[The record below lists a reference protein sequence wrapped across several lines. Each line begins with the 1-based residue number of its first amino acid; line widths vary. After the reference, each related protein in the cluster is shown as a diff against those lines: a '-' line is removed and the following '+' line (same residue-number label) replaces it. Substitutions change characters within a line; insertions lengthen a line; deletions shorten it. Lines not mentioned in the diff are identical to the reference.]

1 MYLSDDV
8 DLLCVNTIRCLA
20 VDAVEAAKSGHPG
33 APMGL
38 APVGYTL
45 WQRFLKHN
53 PADPAWP
60 GRDRFVLSAG
70 HASMLLYSLLYL
82 TGYDLA
88 LEDLREFRQLGSKTP
103 GHPEHGV
110 TPGVEVTTGPLGQ
123 GLSMAV
129 GMALGREILGARFNR
144 PGFDLTDYFIYVVA
158 SDGDMME
165 GVASEAC
172 SLAGHLGLGRLI
184 CIYDDNQVTIEGCT
198 SLTFSE
204 DVRARFSSYGW
215 QVAPFVADANDMEA
229 VAASID
235 EARADES
242 RPSLVVVRS
251 KLACGSPN
259 LEGSEQ
265 AHGAPLGPEEAL
277 LTKKNLGWP
286 EDQQFCV
293 PDEVLERMRIA
304 VELGKVAEQAW
315 DELLAAYASEYP
327 ELADDWRRAMKSTL
341 PDGWKSSLP
350 VFEAGNKVATRAA
363 SGKVLQDLAPVI
375 PELIGGSADLGPSNQ
390 TLIKGSPSIHKSDYS
405 GRNIHFGVREHAMAA
420 VMNGMALNGGLI
432 PYGGTFLVFSDYMR
446 PAIRLAALMQ
456 THVVYVFSHDSLG
469 VGEDGPT
476 HQPVEQLAAL
486 RTIPG
491 LTVIRPA
498 DANET
503 VEAWRVA
510 LERSGPVAF
519 ALSRQSLPVLD
530 RQTLAPASGLE
541 MGAYL
546 IAASE
551 AAPDVVLI
559 ASGSEVSLALEA
571 RGALSTQGI
580 EASVVSMPS
589 WELFDEQSVA
599 YRASVLPSGVPR
611 ISIEAGVTM
620 GWLKYVGEGGA
631 TIGWD
636 RFGMSAPGN
645 IALAEA
651 GFTAEA
657 VVAAVKDLLG

>member
-1 MYLSDDV
+1 
-8 DLLCVNTIRCLA
+8 LA
-20 VDAVEAAKSGHPG
+20 
-33 APMGL
+33 
-38 APVGYTL
+38 
-45 WQRFLKHN
+45 
-53 PADPAWP
+53 
-60 GRDRFVLSAG
+60 
-70 HASMLLYSLLYL
+70 
-82 TGYDLA
+82 
-88 LEDLREFRQLGSKTP
+88 
-103 GHPEHGV
+103 
-110 TPGVEVTTGPLGQ
+110 
-123 GLSMAV
+123 
-129 GMALGREILGARFNR
+129 
-144 PGFDLTDYFIYVVA
+144 
-158 SDGDMME
+158 
-165 GVASEAC
+165 
-172 SLAGHLGLGRLI
+172 
-184 CIYDDNQVTIEGCT
+184 
-198 SLTFSE
+198 
-204 DVRARFSSYGW
+204 
-215 QVAPFVADANDMEA
+215 
-229 VAASID
+229 
-235 EARADES
+235 
-242 RPSLVVVRS
+242 
-251 KLACGSPN
+251 
-259 LEGSEQ
+259 
-265 AHGAPLGPEEAL
+265 
-277 LTKKNLGWP
+277 
-286 EDQQFCV
+286 
-293 PDEVLERMRIA
+293 
-304 VELGKVAEQAW
+304 
-315 DELLAAYASEYP
+315 
-327 ELADDWRRAMKSTL
+327 
-341 PDGWKSSLP
+341 
-350 VFEAGNKVATRAA
+350 
-363 SGKVLQDLAPVI
+363 
-375 PELIGGSADLGPSNQ
+375 SNQ
-390 TLIKGSPSIHKSDYS
+390 TLIKGSPSIHKGDYS

-446 PAIRLAALMQ
+446 PTIRLAALMQ
-456 THVVYVFSHDSLG
+456 IHVVYVFSHDSLG

>member
-390 TLIKGSPSIHKSDYS
+390 TLIKGSPSIHKGDYS

>member
-1 MYLSDDV
+1 
-8 DLLCVNTIRCLA
+8 
-20 VDAVEAAKSGHPG
+20 
-33 APMGL
+33 
-38 APVGYTL
+38 
-45 WQRFLKHN
+45 
-53 PADPAWP
+53 
-60 GRDRFVLSAG
+60 
-70 HASMLLYSLLYL
+70 
-82 TGYDLA
+82 
-88 LEDLREFRQLGSKTP
+88 
-103 GHPEHGV
+103 
-110 TPGVEVTTGPLGQ
+110 
-123 GLSMAV
+123 MA
-129 GMALGREILGARFNR
+129 
-144 PGFDLTDYFIYVVA
+144 
-158 SDGDMME
+158 
-165 GVASEAC
+165 
-172 SLAGHLGLGRLI
+172 
-184 CIYDDNQVTIEGCT
+184 
-198 SLTFSE
+198 
-204 DVRARFSSYGW
+204 
-215 QVAPFVADANDMEA
+215 
-229 VAASID
+229 
-235 EARADES
+235 
-242 RPSLVVVRS
+242 
-251 KLACGSPN
+251 
-259 LEGSEQ
+259 
-265 AHGAPLGPEEAL
+265 
-277 LTKKNLGWP
+277 
-286 EDQQFCV
+286 
-293 PDEVLERMRIA
+293 
-304 VELGKVAEQAW
+304 
-315 DELLAAYASEYP
+315 
-327 ELADDWRRAMKSTL
+327 
-341 PDGWKSSLP
+341 
-350 VFEAGNKVATRAA
+350 
-363 SGKVLQDLAPVI
+363 
-375 PELIGGSADLGPSNQ
+375 SNQ
-390 TLIKGSPSIHKSDYS
+390 TLIKGSPSIHKGDYS

-446 PAIRLAALMQ
+446 PTIRLAALMQ
-456 THVVYVFSHDSLG
+456 IHVVYVFSHDSLG

>member
-82 TGYDLA
+82 TGYDLE

-390 TLIKGSPSIHKSDYS
+390 TLIKGSPSIHKGDYS

-551 AAPDVVLI
+551 TAPDVVLI

>member
-390 TLIKGSPSIHKSDYS
+390 TLIKGSPSIHKGDYS

-498 DANET
+498 DAGET

-510 LERSGPVAF
+510 LERSGPAAL

-530 RQTLAPASGLE
+530 RQALAPATDLR
-541 MGAYL
+541 MGAYV
-546 IAASE
+546 IAGSGFS
-551 AAPDVVLI
+551 PDVVLI

-571 RGALSTQGI
+571 RASLADKGI
-580 EASVVSMPS
+580 KAAVVSMPS
-589 WELFDEQSVA
+589 WELFDEQSDE
-599 YRASVLPSGVPR
+599 YRASVLPAGVAR
-611 ISIEAGVTM
+611 VSIEAGVTM
-620 GWLKYVGEGGA
+620 GWSKYVGESGA

-636 RFGMSAPGN
+636 RFGMSAPGD

-651 GFTAEA
+651 GFTVQA
-657 VVAAVKDLLG
+657 VIDAAKAVLA

>member
-390 TLIKGSPSIHKSDYS
+390 TLIKGSPSIHKGDYS

-456 THVVYVFSHDSLG
+456 IHVVYVFSHDSLG

>member
-20 VDAVEAAKSGHPG
+20 VDAVEAAKSGNPG

-129 GMALGREILGARFNR
+129 GMALGREIMGARFNR

-304 VELGKVAEQAW
+304 V
-315 DELLAAYASEYP
+315 
-327 ELADDWRRAMKSTL
+327 
-341 PDGWKSSLP
+341 
-350 VFEAGNKVATRAA
+350 
-363 SGKVLQDLAPVI
+363 
-375 PELIGGSADLGPSNQ
+375 
-390 TLIKGSPSIHKSDYS
+390 
-405 GRNIHFGVREHAMAA
+405 
-420 VMNGMALNGGLI
+420 
-432 PYGGTFLVFSDYMR
+432 
-446 PAIRLAALMQ
+446 
-456 THVVYVFSHDSLG
+456 
-469 VGEDGPT
+469 
-476 HQPVEQLAAL
+476 
-486 RTIPG
+486 
-491 LTVIRPA
+491 
-498 DANET
+498 
-503 VEAWRVA
+503 
-510 LERSGPVAF
+510 
-519 ALSRQSLPVLD
+519 
-530 RQTLAPASGLE
+530 
-541 MGAYL
+541 
-546 IAASE
+546 
-551 AAPDVVLI
+551 
-559 ASGSEVSLALEA
+559 
-571 RGALSTQGI
+571 
-580 EASVVSMPS
+580 
-589 WELFDEQSVA
+589 
-599 YRASVLPSGVPR
+599 
-611 ISIEAGVTM
+611 
-620 GWLKYVGEGGA
+620 
-631 TIGWD
+631 
-636 RFGMSAPGN
+636 
-645 IALAEA
+645 
-651 GFTAEA
+651 
-657 VVAAVKDLLG
+657 

>member
-144 PGFDLTDYFIYVVA
+144 PGFDLSDYFIYVVA

-390 TLIKGSPSIHKSDYS
+390 TLIKGSPSIHKGDYS

>member
-1 MYLSDDV
+1 MYLSDEV
-8 DLLCVNTIRCLA
+8 DMLCVNAIRCLA
-20 VDAVEAAKSGHPG
+20 VDAVEAARSGHPG

-82 TGYDLA
+82 TGYDLTV
-88 LEDLREFRQLGSKTP
+88 EDLREFRQLGSKTP

-144 PGFDLTDYFIYVVA
+144 PGFDLTDYFVYVIA

-198 SLTFSE
+198 SLAFSE
-204 DVRARFSSYGW
+204 DVRSRFSSYGW

-229 VAASID
+229 VAASIE

-286 EDQQFCV
+286 EDRAFCV
-293 PDEVLERMRIA
+293 PDGVLERMRIA

-327 ELADDWRRAMKSTL
+327 ELAGEWRRAMEGTL
-341 PDGWKSSLP
+341 PHGWKSSLP
-350 VFEAGNKVATRAA
+350 VFEAGKKVATRAA
-363 SGKVLQDLAPVI
+363 SGTVLQSLAPVV

-390 TLIKGSPSIHKSDYS
+390 TIIKGSQSLRGGDYS

-420 VMNGMALNGGLI
+420 IMNGMALNGGLI

-456 THVVYVFSHDSLG
+456 THVVYVFTHDSLG

-510 LERSGPVAF
+510 LERRGPVAF

-530 RQTLAPASGLE
+530 RRTLAPASGLE
-541 MGAYL
+541 QGAYVL
-546 IAASE
+546 ATSE

-559 ASGSEVSLALEA
+559 ASGSEVPLALEA
-571 RGALSTQGI
+571 RGALAAQGI

-589 WELFDEQSVA
+589 WELFDEQSDR

-611 ISIEAGVTM
+611 VSIEAGITM

-636 RFGMSAPGN
+636 RFGMSAPGD

-651 GFTAEA
+651 GFTSEA
-657 VVAAVKDLLG
+657 VVDAVKDLLG

>member
-390 TLIKGSPSIHKSDYS
+390 TLIKGSPSIHKGDYS

-551 AAPDVVLI
+551 AAPDIVLI

-589 WELFDEQSVA
+589 WELFDEQSVT

>member
-229 VAASID
+229 VAASIE

-390 TLIKGSPSIHKSDYS
+390 TLIKGSPSIHKGDYS